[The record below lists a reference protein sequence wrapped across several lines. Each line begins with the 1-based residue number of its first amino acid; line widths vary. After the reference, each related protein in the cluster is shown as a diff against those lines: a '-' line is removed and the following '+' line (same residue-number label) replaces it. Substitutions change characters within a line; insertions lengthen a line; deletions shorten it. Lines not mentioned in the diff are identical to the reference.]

1 MGDNMLYN
9 KKPKMILFDVG
20 GTLFEGGKFSALN
33 GLAQLR
39 KRAVN
44 PDVTDDIVLERMWN
58 EYMNEIGPLWS
69 KSGVKLD
76 MPLSSAL
83 KYITMNAGLYFDISM
98 AEQEEIFDRFNS
110 ERRVFDGIPELFSA
124 MKEKGIRL
132 AIISNNAMSGEGLR
146 LAIKHW
152 IPTAEP
158 EFVLTSAD
166 LLFTKPDKS
175 IFIAAANYAHLDPS
189 DCWYC
194 GDGRVP
200 DVDGS
205 FNSGMVPVFYDRNSP
220 VPTEMRTDS
229 GRGDYLT
236 INHWNELTKII
247 KSTEC

>member
-1 MGDNMLYN
+1 MYN

-39 KRAVN
+39 KKAVN
-44 PDVTDDIVLERMWN
+44 PDVTDDEALARMWD
-58 EYMNEIGPLWS
+58 EYLAEIGSHWS
-69 KSGVKLD
+69 ESGIKLD
-76 MPLSSAL
+76 MPLTSAL
-83 KYITMNAGLYFDISM
+83 KYITMNAGLRFDISM

-110 ERRVFDGIPELFSA
+110 GRKVYDGIPELFCA
-124 MKEKGIRL
+124 IKEKGIRM
-132 AIISNNAMSGEGLR
+132 AIISNNAMSGEGLA

-166 LLFTKPDKS
+166 LLFAKPDKS
-175 IFIAAANYAHLDPS
+175 IFIAAANYAHLDPA

-205 FNSGMVPVFYDRNSP
+205 FNSGMVPVFYDRKSS
-220 VPTEMRTDS
+220 VPTEMRTDG
-229 GRGDYLT
+229 GRGEYLA

>member
-1 MGDNMLYN
+1 MYN

-20 GTLFEGGKFSALN
+20 GTLFAGGNFSALN

-39 KRAVN
+39 KLAVN
-44 PDVTDDIVLERMWN
+44 PEMADDEVLTRMWD
-58 EYMNEIGPLWS
+58 EYMAEIGSHWS
-69 KSGVKLD
+69 ESGIKLD

-83 KYITMNAGLYFDISM
+83 KYITMNAGLRFDISM
-98 AEQEEIFDRFNS
+98 AQQEEIFDRYNS
-110 ERRVFDGIPELFSA
+110 DRRVFDGIPELFDA

-132 AIISNNAMSGEGLR
+132 AIISNNAMSGEGLA

-166 LLFTKPDKS
+166 LLFAKPDKS
-175 IFIAAANYAHLDPS
+175 IFVAAANYAHLDPE

-205 FNSGMVPVFYDRNSP
+205 FNSGMVPIFYDRNSP
-220 VPTEMRTDS
+220 VSSEIRTDG
-229 GRGDYLT
+229 GRGEYLA

-247 KSTEC
+247 MK

>member
-1 MGDNMLYN
+1 MYS

-39 KRAVN
+39 KRATN
-44 PDVTDDIVLERMWN
+44 PEVTDDEALAQMWD
-58 EYMNEIGPLWS
+58 EYMAEIGSHWS
-69 KSGVKLD
+69 ESGIKLD
-76 MPLSSAL
+76 MPLTSAL
-83 KYITMNAGLYFDISM
+83 KYITMNAGLRFDISM
-98 AEQEEIFDRFNS
+98 AQQEEIFDRYNS
-110 ERRVFDGIPELFSA
+110 DRRVFDGIPELFDV

-132 AIISNNAMSGEGLR
+132 AIISNNAMSGEGLA
-146 LAIKHW
+146 LAIKQW

-166 LLFTKPDKS
+166 LLFAKPDKS
-175 IFIAAANYAHLDPS
+175 IFIAAANYAHLDPA

-205 FNSGMVPVFYDRNSP
+205 FNSGMVPVFYDRKSS
-220 VPTEMRTDS
+220 VPTEMRTDG
-229 GRGDYLT
+229 GRGEYLA